1 MPAPQSTS
9 PTPQSTSAVSPDA
22 AGSMTTR
29 PDLMPGPTASP
40 ADDSNAQT
48 SSGSEDDS
56 GMGVGIIVVI
66 VVAVAVLVVGLYF
79 WRRGQL
85 AKHQPGDGTR
95 TGYSNEA

>member
-1 MPAPQSTS
+1 
-9 PTPQSTSAVSPDA
+9 
-22 AGSMTTR
+22 MTTQ

-66 VVAVAVLVVGLYF
+66 VVAVAVLVVCLCF
-79 WRRGQL
+79 WRRGRR
-85 AKHQPGDGTR
+85 AKGQPGDGTR
-95 TGYSNEA
+95 TGHVNAA

>member
-1 MPAPQSTS
+1 
-9 PTPQSTSAVSPDA
+9 
-22 AGSMTTR
+22 
-29 PDLMPGPTASP
+29 
-40 ADDSNAQT
+40 
-48 SSGSEDDS
+48 
-56 GMGVGIIVVI
+56 MGVGIIVVI